1 MMDMVKMG
9 NFLAELR
16 KEHQLTQAEL
26 GERLGV
32 TNKTVSR
39 WETGTYMPPVEM
51 LVELSELYGLSI
63 NELLC
68 GRKTAPE
75 EFKEVAEA
83 NIREVLSASTFDLK
97 EKQEF
102 WKNKWRR
109 DHVFAYGCC
118 LGGWVAG
125 LLILKTLGAEPYMLG
140 AVGGICSVVMYAF
153 LNNRM
158 MAYVE
163 DRIYAGKWNKGKPED
178 TDKEQD

>member
-9 NFLAELR
+9 NFLAQLR
-16 KEHQLTQAEL
+16 KEHKLTQAEL

-32 TNKTVSR
+32 TNKTISR

-51 LVELSELYGLSI
+51 LVELSDLYGLTI

-68 GRKTAPE
+68 GRKITPE
-75 EFKEVAEA
+75 EFKEIAET
-83 NIREVLSASTFDLK
+83 NIKDTLNAITFDLK

-102 WKNKWRR
+102 WKKKWLRE
-109 DHVFAYGCC
+109 HVFTFVCYVI
-118 LGGWVAG
+118 GWFMV
-125 LLILKTLGAEPYMLG
+125 LLLLKTLGAETYMLSSI
-140 AVGGICSVVMYAF
+140 GGICAVVMYAF

-163 DRIYAGKWNKGKPED
+163 DHIHGGKWNKARN
-178 TDKEQD
+178 